1 MSKEK
6 YSIGIGF
13 SSNCNMNC
21 PFCYSKSKR
30 KNEEK
35 VMLSQWFDFFD
46 RNYKVVKDIN
56 YGTGENTTSKEWYA
70 LINYIRGKYPHI
82 KQALTTNGSLYKYV
96 TEDSKKLDIVLR
108 CIDEVDVSLDY
119 GDPKKHNYNRGNPNA
134 YNWVLGTLKFCK
146 DNNIPSTIV
155 ILGIDDTLKIENLK
169 QIFEIAKEYNA
180 KIRINLYRPVVK
192 SENFNPPTFENII
205 KAIDWISENHK
216 ITCLSDPLFSSI
228 FSDNYTRYDPSGV
241 SSIRI
246 TQDGN
251 IYPSTY
257 LLFDNFIM
265 GNIRDYDLLANA
277 NKQKNKNF
285 DTEYIP
291 NICKKCE
298 NLNRCKGGTLDR
310 RYLWYSSFE
319 EQDPYC
325 PKRYNK
331 PVRYR
336 NYKIYDDGFESVH
349 DGYLPT
355 MFFKY

>member
-1 MSKEK
+1 MSKQK

-21 PFCYSKSKR
+21 PFCYSKNKR
-30 KNEEK
+30 KNKNKLELTE
-35 VMLSQWFDFFD
+35 WFKFFD
-46 RNYKVVKDIN
+46 RNEKAIKDIN
-56 YGTGENTTSKEWYA
+56 YGTGENTTSSEWYK
-70 LINYIRGKYPHI
+70 LICYIRDNYPHI
-82 KQALTTNGSLYKYV
+82 KQALTTNGTLYKCV
-96 TEDSKKLDIVLR
+96 TEEPEKYDIILR

-119 GDPKKHNYNRGNPNA
+119 GEPDRHNFSRGNPNA
-134 YNWVLGTLKFCK
+134 YNWAISTLKFCK

-155 ILGIDDTLKIENLK
+155 ILGIDDTLKIENLH
-169 QIFEIAKEYNA
+169 QIFEMAKKYDA
-180 KIRINLYRPVVK
+180 KIRINLYRPVVE
-192 SENFNPPTFENII
+192 SEHFSPPKFDNII
-205 KAIDWISENHK
+205 KAIDWINENHK
-216 ITCLSDPLFSSI
+216 ISCLSDPLFSSVI
-228 FSDNYTRYDPSGV
+228 SDSYIRNDQSGI

-265 GNIRDYDLLANA
+265 GNIKEYDLL
-277 NKQKNKNF
+277 KQKRQEANDFNLSL
-285 DTEYIP
+285 IP
-291 NICKKCE
+291 KSCINCE

-310 RYLWYSSFE
+310 RYLWYKSFE
-319 EQDPYC
+319 ENDPYC

-336 NYKIYDDGFESVH
+336 NYKIYDHNFESIH

-355 MFFKY
+355 MFFEY